1 MESFGSILESP
12 LGEICIRDNGKSI
25 LEICFIESSPQIS
38 PLKASLLTLEAKRQ
52 LQEYFA
58 LQRKTFDLPL
68 APCGTEFQRL
78 VWQELRAIPYGETRT
93 YGTIAQKIQKPKAAR
108 AVGAANHQNP
118 IAILI
123 PCHRV
128 IGANGKLVGYAGGIA
143 RKAALLELE
152 NATTHYRC

>member
-1 MESFGSILESP
+1 MESFESVLESP
-12 LGEICIRDNGKSI
+12 VGEIRIRDNGKAI
-25 LEICFIESSPQIS
+25 LEICFIESLPQTS
-38 PLKASLLTLEAKRQ
+38 LLKASPLTLETKKQ

-78 VWQELRAIPYGETRT
+78 VWRELCAIPYGETRT
-93 YGTIAQKIQKPKAAR
+93 YGAIAQRIQKPKAAR

-128 IGANGKLVGYAGGIA
+128 IGASGKLVGYAGGIA
-143 RKAALLELE
+143 KKAALLELE
-152 NATTHYRC
+152 NAMIHYRC

>member
-12 LGEICIRDNGKSI
+12 LGEIYIRDNGKTI
-25 LEICFIESSPQIS
+25 LEICFIESPPQAS
-38 PLKASLLTLEAKRQ
+38 SLKASLLTLEAKKQ

-78 VWQELRAIPYGETRT
+78 VWQELCAIPYGETRT

-108 AVGAANHQNP
+108 AVGAANHRNP

-128 IGANGKLVGYAGGIA
+128 IGANGKLVGYASGIA

-152 NATTHYRC
+152 NAMTHYHC